1 VRTVCLRLLPD
12 SVAGGCDLNP
22 GPSAPESSTLT
33 TRLPSHPHSGAWYYW
48 NGCVE
53 WVEWTCASRYS
64 VAGSQEAS
72 LRRTM
77 QRLVPGL
84 VDSSESHL
92 WLPADSVMVSASGVE
107 IFTRIYTCCYSCYLL
122 LFCSLCLSF
131 YIQKS
136 LPR

>member
-1 VRTVCLRLLPD
+1 VRLGTVWLGVR
-12 SVAGGCDLNP
+12 
-22 GPSAPESSTLT
+22 
-33 TRLPSHPHSGAWYYW
+33 R
-48 NGCVE
+48 
-53 WVEWTCASRYS
+53 WVECTCASRYC

-77 QRLVPGL
+77 LRLVPGL
-84 VDSSESHL
+84 VDSSESDL

-122 LFCSLCLSF
+122 LFCSLCSSF
-131 YIQKS
+131 CIQKS